1 MKVIIIPYSFDNYA
15 YLIICEKSGKAAV
28 VDPGEFYPVYREL
41 KKHEIRLKAVY
52 CTHHHGDHIGGLGEL
67 VDEFDGLAVYGS
79 VEDAERIQDM
89 NSLLTEKSEI
99 SIGDIT
105 GRVFATPGHTRGSI
119 CYLFSDYLFT
129 GDTLF
134 GGGCGRLF
142 EGTALEMYESFNK
155 KLKKLPLATK
165 VCFGHE
171 YTAQNLKFARF
182 VEPDNIEIEGRLADI
197 TQKSGIPLITTPSSI
212 QLECATNPFFR
223 CGEVQVAKTAA
234 EKSHADPSDPLSVFT
249 AIRFILNFCL

>member
-15 YLIICEKSGKAAV
+15 YLNICEKSGDAAV

-41 KKHEIRLKAVY
+41 KKHEIQLKAVY

-79 VEDAERIQDM
+79 VEDAGRIQDM
-89 NSLLTEKSEI
+89 NSLLTEKSEV
-99 SIGDIT
+99 SIGEIT
-105 GRVFATPGHTRGSI
+105 GQVFATPGHTRGSL
-119 CYLFSDYLFT
+119 CYLFNDYLFT

-142 EGTALEMYESFNK
+142 EGTALEMYESLNK
-155 KLKKLPLATK
+155 KLKKLPMTTK

-171 YTAQNLKFARF
+171 YTAQNLKFARS
-182 VEPDNIEIEGRLADI
+182 VEPDNMAIEERLADI
-197 TQKSGIPLITTPSSI
+197 TQKIGSPLIITPSSI
-212 QLECATNPFFR
+212 QIECATNPFFR
-223 CGEVQVAKTAA
+223 CGEGEVAKAA
-234 EKSHADPSDPLSVFT
+234 ADKFHVDSSDPLSVFT
-249 AIRFILNFCL
+249 AIRKLKDKF